1 MDQATADTRSLVE
14 ARKSFPALERW
25 TYLDLGGR
33 DVLSREVRAAL
44 DAHLDDRMF
53 NGAADKDRFFAMTEA
68 ARQKF
73 ARLINADA
81 DEVAYTKNISDGLN
95 MVATGLEWRPG
106 DNVILCGELEHPNN
120 VYPWLNQRARGLEVR
135 FVTHRDGRMPV
146 DDMIARMDRGTR
158 IVTCSTV
165 SFSPG
170 FRTDVDRLGRACRE
184 RGVLFLVDAAQ
195 SAGVLH
201 TDVRAS
207 CIDALSVSTQK
218 GLLGLYGMGYLYV
231 RREWAER
238 MRPAYLAR
246 FGVDLGKAD
255 VHESDIGEHAYALM
269 PAARRFDLGNYNYI
283 GVAAAEAA
291 MKFLLEL
298 DTRNIEPYVVRN
310 AHALAQGLSD
320 LGFPVCGGA
329 PGSHLAHIVC
339 VGIYGSG
346 GDKGGSDERMN
357 RFYHFLIENRVKL
370 SMRRGVLRFSLHVYN
385 NMDDVARVLDLA
397 RRFLKDDGKH

>member
-14 ARKSFPALERW
+14 ARASFPALERW

-53 NGAADKDRFFAMTEA
+53 NGAADKDRFFTMTEA

-73 ARLINADA
+73 ARLIHADA
-81 DEVAYTKNISDGLN
+81 DEIAYTKNISDGLN
-95 MVATGLEWRPG
+95 MVATGLEWRLG

-135 FVTHRDGRMPV
+135 FVTHHDGHMPV

-158 IVTCSTV
+158 VVTCSTV

-201 TDVRAS
+201 TDVQAS

-255 VHESDIGEHAYALM
+255 VHESDIGEHAYELM

-283 GVAAAEAA
+283 GVAAADAA
-291 MKFLLEL
+291 LKFLLEL
-298 DTRNIEPYVVRN
+298 DTRNIEPYVLRN
-310 AHALAQGLSD
+310 AHALAQGLGD

-329 PGSHLAHIVC
+329 PGPHLAHIVC
-339 VGIYGSG
+339 VGLYGSG

-385 NMDDVARVLDLA
+385 NMDDVARVLELA
-397 RRFLKDDGKH
+397 RQFITADKRR